1 VRETNTKFIR
11 YISVK
16 KLHSNSL
23 FIRSMTNK
31 LCLVRNITSKLIALF
46 TPFVWIRTGYFLEKI
61 HLFVGNGVR
70 CKLVGDAERE
80 HLHQTEYQITRDER
94 NEDREAEFYSR
105 IHLNMFY
112 TSISREAGREIDK
125 PGKLIFQQGLMEF

>member
-1 VRETNTKFIR
+1 
-11 YISVK
+11 
-16 KLHSNSL
+16 
-23 FIRSMTNK
+23 MTNK

-94 NEDREAEFYSR
+94 NEDREDEFYR
-105 IHLNMFY
+105 
-112 TSISREAGREIDK
+112 SIPQVIFELEMVLETVAVAGSSSSPSND
-125 PGKLIFQQGLMEF
+125 PQQNTPQHVLHFNLEGSGP